1 MTKIDGKMLSF
12 FFLLTDPIQEE
23 ENPNLRVSRLIHFIS
38 YSFIEGVCTS
48 CS

>member
-12 FFLLTDPIQEE
+12 FFLLIDPIQEE
-23 ENPNLRVSRLIHFIS
+23 EKPNLRVSRLIHFIS
-38 YSFIEGVCTS
+38 FSFIEGVCKS